1 MSKRNSDAPRV
12 KRIPARL
19 WSEDLSSRVKIFVS
33 ISVSTELMLGV
44 DYLRRLLRL
53 VAVSDNSVGEIPV
66 QEHERVWGIC

>member
-1 MSKRNSDAPRV
+1 M

-19 WSEDLSSRVKIFVS
+19 WSDDLSSKVNIFVS
-33 ISVSTELMLGV
+33 ISVSTELMLSV
-44 DYLRRLLRL
+44 DYLRRLLKL

>member
-1 MSKRNSDAPRV
+1 
-12 KRIPARL
+12 
-19 WSEDLSSRVKIFVS
+19 
-33 ISVSTELMLGV
+33 MLGV